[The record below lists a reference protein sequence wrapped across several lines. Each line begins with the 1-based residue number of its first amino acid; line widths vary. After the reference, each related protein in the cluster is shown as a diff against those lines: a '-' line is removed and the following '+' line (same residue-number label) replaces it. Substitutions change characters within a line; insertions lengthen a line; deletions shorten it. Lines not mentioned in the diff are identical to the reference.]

1 MPLVPGHVY
10 ELAGLTVG
18 NGNYVSLDWSE
29 MFFAGP
35 ITRPVGM
42 FARGVFGVG
51 GSGLGMGLSMNVSPR
66 CPGATICWRDDD
78 DYFIGPFVSLEGRIE
93 RTYNWDGG
101 WPNATYV
108 GPQLTVS
115 ALLKASVGW
124 MVDVTN
130 QSNNRVQ
137 VGFGEGF

>member
-1 MPLVPGHVY
+1 MKTTSKHGGVTRTLASGAAVISFVTTLLLIRGTAHAQNRFAMPLVPGHVY

-42 FARGVFGVG
+42 FARGVIGVG

-66 CPGATICWRDDD
+66 CPGAMICWRDDD
-78 DYFIGPFVSLEGRIE
+78 DYFIGPFVSLE
-93 RTYNWDGG
+93 
-101 WPNATYV
+101 
-108 GPQLTVS
+108 
-115 ALLKASVGW
+115 
-124 MVDVTN
+124 
-130 QSNNRVQ
+130 
-137 VGFGEGF
+137 